1 MNFNM
6 KNTIYILSLLIL
18 FQSCYSYKT
27 FDLNRSEN
35 LVSEKVKIEL
45 KDSRKFKG
53 KITELKKDIIK
64 IKNSDKIIEIPISQ
78 ITKIKGRKFSWLKT
92 YALGA
97 SISFTLLVLIFN
109 SLMQG
114 IGDAAFNG
122 VR

>member
-1 MNFNM
+1 M
-6 KNTIYILSLLIL
+6 KRIIYTLSILIL

-27 FDLNRSEN
+27 FDLNDSEN
-35 LVSEKVKIEL
+35 LVQEKVKIEL

-114 IGDAAFNG
+114 IGDAAING